1 MLITNGTLSRFNV
14 VLPPVIEVG
23 MEVVAA
29 LVLMVMPLAIDVAA
43 ARLLLLLLLGMEV
56 VAAVE
61 VKVVSVLLYMVVETV
76 VEVFGTADDSRH
88 PEPAAPPAV
97 TLVVHLLHPPP
108 EIAEHSAQSAWV
120 LGPQHL
126 FPRQSPEA
134 QSKSIEQLPPG
145 TTLQDDDSDD
155 VVM

>member
-29 LVLMVMPLAIDVAA
+29 LVLMVMLLAIDVAA
-43 ARLLLLLLLGMEV
+43 ARLLLLLLLLGMEV

-108 EIAEHSAQSAWV
+108 EIAEHSAQSA
-120 LGPQHL
+120 
-126 FPRQSPEA
+126 
-134 QSKSIEQLPPG
+134 
-145 TTLQDDDSDD
+145 
-155 VVM
+155 